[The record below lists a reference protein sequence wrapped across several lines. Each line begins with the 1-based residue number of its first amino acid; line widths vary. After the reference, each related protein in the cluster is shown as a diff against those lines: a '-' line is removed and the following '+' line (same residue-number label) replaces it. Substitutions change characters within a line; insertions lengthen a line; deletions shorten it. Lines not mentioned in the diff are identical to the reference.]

1 MTVKR
6 INTVGLLEDGKRL
19 NPCDLIIDYRFR
31 ILTDKEVVVS
41 VWGES
46 EDQGYYCLGHQ
57 NLYKPT
63 DGRVPVAKTKD
74 FNTDI
79 FQLKMH
85 NTVGLFLFIE
95 NAEYVEIKRIDFCFN
110 ESAKLTGR
118 SMECD
123 PYYPPYPE
131 TGYNVSPFAMI
142 SISTVEQY
150 IVNPMVITVADVF
163 SINPIV
169 MIESSAYNVNPFV
182 FSSIAGY
189 GVSPFVFVETVVLN
203 VNPFVQYEDSLI
215 PQAPIITIYTVG
227 DVWSNGFVDITSP
240 DGGIIYYEIAIANP
254 PDPTLNSPIFATPS
268 GYGDRFVVKAVV
280 YKNGL
285 WSDIAT
291 DSFWVE

>member
-1 MTVKR
+1 MTIKR
-6 INTVGLLEDGKRL
+6 INTLGLLEDGKRL

-31 ILTDKEVVVS
+31 ILTNKEVVVS

-46 EDQGYYCLGHQ
+46 EDQGYFCLGHQ

-63 DGRVPVAKTKD
+63 DCRVPVTKTRD

-131 TGYNVSPFAMI
+131 TGYNVNPFAMI
-142 SISTVEQY
+142 SIPIIEQY
-150 IVNPMVITVADVF
+150 IVNPMVITVADIF
-163 SINPIV
+163 SVNPMVI
-169 MIESSAYNVNPFV
+169 IESSAYNVNPMLFN
-182 FSSIAGY
+182 SIAGY
-189 GVSPFVFVETVVLN
+189 GINPFTFVETVVFN
-203 VNPFVQYEDSLI
+203 VNQFV
-215 PQAPIITIYTVG
+215 
-227 DVWSNGFVDITSP
+227 
-240 DGGIIYYEIAIANP
+240 GIDDN
-254 PDPTLNSPIFATPS
+254 
-268 GYGDRFVVKAVV
+268 
-280 YKNGL
+280 
-285 WSDIAT
+285 
-291 DSFWVE
+291 